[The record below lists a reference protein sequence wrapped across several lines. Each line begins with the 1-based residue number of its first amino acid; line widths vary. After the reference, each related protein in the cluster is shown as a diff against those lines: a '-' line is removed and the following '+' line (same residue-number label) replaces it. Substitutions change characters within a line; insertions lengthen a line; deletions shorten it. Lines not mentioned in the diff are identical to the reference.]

1 MIIWLMRDEI
11 RHENT
16 GALHINKPS
25 SFFLNLSTKYL
36 CMREGG
42 KEKIMTS
49 YLYIVGFYV

>member
-1 MIIWLMRDEI
+1 MRDDI